1 MPLLKLSEK
10 DTIELRFK
18 LHDRVC
24 CKCGGAWATGV
35 VVNKFYR
42 QHSFPPGYC
51 AAYQVRLETGQL
63 IFAPLDDDSM
73 IRAAGNEPPP
83 PAISKEF
90 ADAPP
95 ADQAASAEAIA
106 EDDFPLLPITSA
118 STLAAIKQLATGP
131 RDVFIASY
139 PKSGTTWLQA
149 IVFELASLGTD
160 VALDHISNF
169 TPFLEAD
176 RTWTPDGEIAEPAA
190 SHQAALGWRGF
201 NTHLLHRHLP
211 TGEKMRI
218 LYVIRDAAD
227 ACASMWHHFSHMAPA
242 DGGFEGD
249 LAAFHEQ
256 WLAGKIA
263 FGTWRAHVGGWLLA
277 AQSDPRVL
285 LLSYEAM
292 KDDAAASVRRVA
304 AHLAVD
310 LTDEQL
316 AAIVERTSFA
326 SMKANAARYHP
337 TSVEWLDK
345 GDGFAFIRKGTVGDA
360 AECLTPA
367 QLAACREVVEGD
379 DAHAMAIRAWQV
391 DSARNGFK

>member
-10 DTIELRFK
+10 DTIALRFK
-18 LHDRVC
+18 LHDRVS
-24 CKCGGAWATGV
+24 CKCGGAWTTGV

-63 IFAPLDDDSM
+63 IFSPLDDDSM
-73 IRAAGNEPPP
+73 IRAA
-83 PAISKEF
+83 
-90 ADAPP
+90 ADGIPEGATTP
-95 ADQAASAEAIA
+95 ADQAAYAEAIA
-106 EDDFPLLPITSA
+106 EDEFPLLPITSA

-160 VALDHISNF
+160 VELDHISNF

-211 TGEKMRI
+211 AGEKMRV

-316 AAIVERTSFA
+316 AAVVERTSFA

-345 GDGFAFIRKGTVGDA
+345 GDGFSFIRKGTVGDA

-367 QLAACREVVEGD
+367 QLAACREAADGD
-379 DAHAMAIRAWQV
+379 DARAMAIRAWQI
-391 DSARNGFK
+391 DAARNGFK